1 MTTAPGGDEQPVPR
15 LPRGRGFKLSMP
27 MMVRIGGTL
36 ALLVVLVMMQK
47 PCANAVSKFV
57 TGFGDQGSAGSA
69 MPRPGTVE
77 QPATPPAAD
86 RYDEYEHIGSN
97 MSEAEIK
104 AAIERAKA
112 KAHAGSAAGASS
124 AAGSGSVT
132 P

>member
-1 MTTAPGGDEQPVPR
+1 

-36 ALLVVLVMMQK
+36 ALLVVLLMMQK
-47 PCANAVSKFV
+47 PCATAVSKFV

-77 QPATPPAAD
+77 QPAPAPAAD
-86 RYDEYEHIGSN
+86 RYDDYEQLGSH

-112 KAHAGSAAGASS
+112 KAHAGSGS
-124 AAGSGSVT
+124 AAPT
-132 P
+132 PAP